1 MMKKIGSVMATVSAF
16 LMMTALPA
24 AAGYAPPPPV
34 PGGTHGA
41 QGGGGG
47 TAFTGSDLTVGALL
61 LGVLIVVGVAA
72 LLIGRRVSAR
82 RHPAATP

>member
-1 MMKKIGSVMATVSAF
+1 MKKIGSVIATVGTF
-16 LMMTALPA
+16 LMLTALPA

-41 QGGGGG
+41 RGVGG
-47 TAFTGSDLTVGALL
+47 TAFTGSDLTLGALL
-61 LGVLIVVGVAA
+61 LGVLIVAGVAA

-82 RHPAATP
+82 RQQAVTP

>member
-1 MMKKIGSVMATVSAF
+1 MKKTGAVLAALTAF

-41 QGGGGG
+41 RGVGG
-47 TAFTGSDLTVGALL
+47 TAFTGSDLSVGAVL
-61 LGVLIVVGVAA
+61 LGVLVVVGIAA
-72 LLIGRRVSAR
+72 VLVGRRVSAR
-82 RHPAATP
+82 RHPAASS

>member
-1 MMKKIGSVMATVSAF
+1 MKKIGSVIATVTAF
-16 LMMTALPA
+16 LISTALPA

-47 TAFTGSDLTVGALL
+47 TAFTGSDLTLGALL
-61 LGVLIVVGVAA
+61 LGVLIVAGIVA
-72 LLIGRRVSAR
+72 LLIGRRASAR

>member
-1 MMKKIGSVMATVSAF
+1 MKKIGSVLAAATAF
-16 LMMTALPA
+16 LLLTALPA

-41 QGGGGG
+41 RGGDG

-82 RHPAATP
+82 RQPVATP